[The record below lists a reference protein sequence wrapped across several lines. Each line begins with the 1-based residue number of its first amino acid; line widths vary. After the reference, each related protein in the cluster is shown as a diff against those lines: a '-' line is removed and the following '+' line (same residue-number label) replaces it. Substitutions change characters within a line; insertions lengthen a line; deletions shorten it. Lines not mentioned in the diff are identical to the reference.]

1 MSSLAD
7 YREKAVDVS
16 GGNNAKRSIPKV
28 AAMNPADEAMA
39 KRAAALDLEKH
50 LEHAAKKMAENQLLY
65 YNPYTKQRQF
75 HAMGAEKKE
84 RLLMAGNQTGK
95 TWCGGAETAMHLTG
109 LYPKWWEGRRFDHPP
124 RGWVAGVTAESTR
137 DVIQRVLLGTKAD
150 GLGTGMIPKDKLGK
164 TTMAR
169 GVSDLLDTV
178 LVKHKSGGFSEVK
191 FKTYEKGQE
200 KWQGETLD
208 FLWFDEEPPLDVYT
222 EGYTRTVVKNGL
234 MWMTFTPLQG
244 KSKVVTRFMD
254 EDNPTRGIV
263 QMTIADAEHIPQERR
278 DAIVAGWPEHE
289 REARA
294 RGIPMLGSGA
304 VFDIPE
310 SQITVD
316 PFEIPKHWSL
326 IWGMDFGVDHPFAA
340 VLHAWD
346 RDSDTVYVIHGVR
359 LRGATPLQH
368 ADAMKRVLGCGDK
381 VPVAWP
387 HDVAQRREFEG
398 ALVPLARIYKKYGL
412 NMGHSHAAF
421 EDGTNS
427 TEVGILHMRERM
439 KTGRFKVFRTMSDWF
454 GEYRNY
460 HRVDGVIKKDQDDL
474 LSASR
479 MAIMALRFAKPVRY
493 FSFANA
499 QAPLTMARDVDIDPF
514 M

>member
-1 MSSLAD
+1 MSSMAD
-7 YREKAVDVS
+7 YRDRHVDVS
-16 GGNNAKRSIPKV
+16 GGRNAKIGIPK
-28 AAMNPADEAMA
+28 AAALNPDDEDLA
-39 KRAAALDLEKH
+39 KRASAIDLEKQLLLVEKRM
-50 LEHAAKKMAENQLLY
+50 LENKLLY
-65 YNPYTKQRQF
+65 YNPYTKQRDF
-75 HAMGAEKKE
+75 HAMGAVKKE

-95 TWCGGAETAMHLTG
+95 TWCGGAETAFHLTG
-109 LYPKWWEGRRFDHPP
+109 MYPKWWEGRRFDFPP

-150 GLGTGMIPKDKLGK
+150 GVGSGMIPKDKIGK

-169 GVSDLLDTV
+169 GVSDLFDTV

-208 FLWFDEEPPLDVYT
+208 YLWFDEEPPLDVYT
-222 EGYTRTVVKNGL
+222 EGYTRTIVKNGI
-234 MWMTFTPLQG
+234 MYMTFTPLQG

-254 EDNPTRGIV
+254 ETNDTRGIV
-263 QMTIADAEHIPQERR
+263 QMTIADAEHIPKENR

-304 VFDIPE
+304 VFDIAE
-310 SQITVD
+310 SQITID

-326 IWGMDFGVDHPFAA
+326 IWGIDFGVEHPFAA

-346 RDSDTVYVIHGVR
+346 RDSDTVYVIHTVR
-359 LRGATPLQH
+359 LKGATPLQH
-368 ADAMKRVLGCGDK
+368 ADAMKRVMGCGDK

-387 HDVAQRREFEG
+387 HDVNQRREFEG
-398 ALVPLARIYKKYGL
+398 ALVPLAKIYKRYGL
-412 NMGHSHAAF
+412 NMGHTHATF
-421 EDGTNS
+421 EDGSNS
-427 TEVGILHMRERM
+427 TEIGILNMRERM
-439 KTGRFKVFRTMSDWF
+439 KNGRFKVFSILSDWF
-454 GEYRNY
+454 AEYRNY
-460 HRVDGVIKKDQDDL
+460 HRVDGIIKKEQDDL
-474 LSASR
+474 MSASR
-479 MAIMALRFAKPVRY
+479 MAIMGLRFAKPVRY
-493 FSFANA
+493 FGYA
-499 QAPLTMARDVDIDPF
+499 QGRPPVVMALDIDIDPF